1 MRRLSSWKI
10 SFKLSMDG

>member
-1 MRRLSSWKI
+1 MRCLSSWKI